1 MAEDIYEN
9 SDYIKDLI
17 TDDKSENEELNQS
30 IGERIKT
37 HRNQL
42 GLTLEEFSKATQID
56 QEQLEKI
63 EETNLLPQ
71 LNMIGKITSALSVSF
86 QELVSGVGTKPFAIT
101 HQANQKSI
109 LRNTSS
115 LPESHSYIYKSLA
128 PNVKGHQMEPLI
140 VQLRANPDGSMSKHE
155 GEEFIY
161 VLEGTV
167 ILKIDKEVHELNKG
181 DSVYYLSTTLHQLS
195 AKKETATI
203 LAVVYSK

>member
-1 MAEDIYEN
+1 MAEDFYES

-17 TDDKSENEELNQS
+17 IDDNAENEEPDQS
-30 IGERIKT
+30 IGERIRAY
-37 HRNQL
+37 RNQL
-42 GLTLEEFSKATQID
+42 GLSLEEFSKATKID
-56 QEQLEKI
+56 QKQLEKI

-71 LNMIGKITSALSVSF
+71 LNMIGKITNALSVSF

-101 HQANQKSI
+101 HQTNQKTI

-115 LPESHSYIYKSLA
+115 LPEDHCYIYKSLA

-140 VQLRANPDGSMSKHE
+140 VQLRANPDGTMSKHD

-167 ILKIDKEVHELNKG
+167 ILKIDNEVHELNKG

-195 AKKETATI
+195 AKNETATI
-203 LAVVYSK
+203 LAVVYNK

>member
-1 MAEDIYEN
+1 MTEDFYEN

-17 TDDKSENEELNQS
+17 TDDTSDNDEPNQS
-30 IGERIKT
+30 IGERIRA

-42 GLTLEEFSKATQID
+42 GLTLEEFSKATNID
-56 QEQLEKI
+56 QTQLEKI

-71 LNMIGKITSALSVSF
+71 LNMIGKITNALSVSF
-86 QELVSGVGTKPFAIT
+86 QELVTGVGTKPFAIT
-101 HQANQKSI
+101 HQANQKTI

-115 LPESHSYIYKSLA
+115 LPENHSYHYKSLA

-140 VQLRANPDGSMSKHE
+140 VQLNKIPDGTRSKHD

-167 ILKIDKEVHELNKG
+167 VLKIDNEVHELQEG
-181 DSVYYLSTTLHQLS
+181 DSVYYLSSTLHQLS
-195 AKKETATI
+195 AKEETATI